1 LTSFAFSGVMKAIQK
16 EIDMKQTTI
25 KQSKEN
31 ALKVYEEK
39 QAEIEKLLK
48 QIAAGLQ
55 AHDRRAS
62 GQGGHHWGHVGDLT
76 DIEVELREISDRLN
90 GRGEYAKG

>member
-1 LTSFAFSGVMKAIQK
+1 MKKQNLTRSAESLQA
-16 EIDMKQTTI
+16 
-25 KQSKEN
+25 
-31 ALKVYEEK
+31 YEDK

-48 QIAAGLQ
+48 RIAVGLQ

-76 DIEVELREISDRLN
+76 DIAAELREVSDRLN
-90 GRGEYAKG
+90 GTGEYAKG

>member
-1 LTSFAFSGVMKAIQK
+1 MKQNILQIRKANAKKRNLTSREGSLQK
-16 EIDMKQTTI
+16 
-25 KQSKEN
+25 
-31 ALKVYEEK
+31 YEEK

-62 GQGGHHWGHVGDLT
+62 GQGGHHWGHVGDLNY
-76 DIEVELREISDRLN
+76 VAGQLREVSDMLN
-90 GRGEYAKG
+90 GKGEYAKG